1 MILTSN
7 IETLILCY
15 LIILIKDK
23 KIVRQETKE
32 KSVIAKAAISSE
44 LKLQFKILCAQ
55 QGLNMSMMS
64 EQLLRDWLLS
74 KKPIFEQPRSSPETD
89 MEVISVYVPESLK
102 VRLKVLC
109 MKKKVTM
116 TFVLSQL
123 IKVWVEANQE
133 EPFFKSQ
140 SFITDGT

>member
-1 MILTSN
+1 M
-7 IETLILCY
+7 
-15 LIILIKDK
+15 
-23 KIVRQETKE
+23 RQEIKE

-44 LKLQFKILCAQ
+44 LKLQFKILCAK

-64 EQLLRDWLLS
+64 EQLLRDWLLT
-74 KKPIFEQPRSSPETD
+74 KQPIFDQTVSSPETD

-102 VRLKVLC
+102 VNLKVLC

-133 EPFFKSQ
+133 EAFLKSQ
-140 SFITDGT
+140 SFL

>member
-1 MILTSN
+1 M
-7 IETLILCY
+7 
-15 LIILIKDK
+15 
-23 KIVRQETKE
+23 RQETKE

-64 EQLLRDWLLS
+64 EQLLRNWLLS
-74 KKPIFEQPRSSPETD
+74 KKPVFEQPGSSPETD

-109 MKKKVTM
+109 MKEKVTM

-133 EPFFKSQ
+133 EPFLKRSEFYDWRDIVSK
-140 SFITDGT
+140 

>member
-1 MILTSN
+1 MILISN

-15 LIILIKDK
+15 LIIFTKDK

-74 KKPIFEQPRSSPETD
+74 KKPIFDQTVSSPETD

-109 MKKKVTM
+109 MKQKVTM

-133 EPFFKSQ
+133 EPFLKRSEFY
-140 SFITDGT
+140 D